1 MLTEERMKEI
11 SSLQERVSLQGE
23 DLYHKGTPWP
33 DVVGRQ
39 HTAIYDL
46 VKEVRRLQEFEP
58 KKGRHSA

>member
-11 SSLQERVSLQGE
+11 SSLQERVALQGE

-33 DVVGRQ
+33 DVVSRQ

-46 VKEVRRLQEFEP
+46 VNEVRRLQEFEP